1 MDKNILMFI
10 IIILILGIMY
20 LYGIVLDIKN
30 PKNNIKNN
38 NLDKKSLLINNN
50 SNTIYSSPKLVK
62 PTFQFSTDFDNKKI
76 DTNLFRIDNVEV
88 YDDLLIDDKKYYFD
102 RELYI
107 TFDYILP
114 ENQYFYFSIVIDA
127 IEETK
132 HSIKFTDNITLIKG
146 GRGNMNK
153 NPLSFIIPSI
163 ENDDSELVISR
174 IRILINNMKNEIVYN
189 TIIPLDL
196 LVEKEEKNNNIEN
209 KNDEKTDKV
218 IEPFDNSFNL
228 F

>member
-38 NLDKKSLLINNN
+38 NLDNKSFNN

-62 PTFQFSTDFDNKKI
+62 PTFQFSTDFNNKKI

-88 YDDLLIDDKKYYFD
+88 YDDLLINDKKYYFD

-107 TFDYILP
+107 TFDYNLP
-114 ENQYFYFSIVIDA
+114 EKEYFYFSIVIDA
-127 IEETK
+127 IEDTK

-146 GRGNMNK
+146 GRGNISK

-163 ENDDSELVISR
+163 KNDDSDLVISR
-174 IRILINNMKNEIVYN
+174 IRILVNNMKNEIVYN
-189 TIIPLDL
+189 SIIPLDL
-196 LVEKEEKNNNIEN
+196 LVEKQNDNKKNINKEN
-209 KNDEKTDKV
+209 KNEV
-218 IEPFDNSFNL
+218 VEAFDSRFNL